1 MRLTYRG
8 ASYEYNSAPLEVRES
23 DIFSHNWEAQ
33 QRCKTLSEK
42 SYPLTYRG
50 VRYTTDQVATAFS
63 APVLRSPQTLS
74 YRGAKYVRNV
84 DGTTTQIVPSVQP
97 SVPSTT
103 MAALRE
109 LSRVHQDNLRQNL
122 ARRLQAAKARGD
134 QELVNLLEAESKQLA
149 L

>member
-8 ASYEYNSAPLEVRES
+8 ASYEYNAAPLEVRES

-33 QRCKTLSEK
+33 QRCKTLQENR
-42 SYPLTYRG
+42 YPLTYRG
-50 VRYTTDQVATAFS
+50 VRYTTDQVATALS
-63 APVLRSPQTLS
+63 MPILRSSQTLS

-84 DGTTTQIVPSVQP
+84 DGSTQMVPSAQP
-97 SVPSTT
+97 SAPNTT